1 MPPPI
6 ISSTADS
13 LHCSLFSNP
22 TSELEGEEDEDVDI
36 ETVFFF
42 EDNEIICGQQVA
54 GSTLRWEIIGRAAR
68 ALDVTTTGNF
78 GVPVFRFEDDV

>member
-1 MPPPI
+1 M
-6 ISSTADS
+6 
-13 LHCSLFSNP
+13 
-22 TSELEGEEDEDVDI
+22 DI